1 MKKTGTFGL
10 SLLLLLFIG
19 FYFFLYPKLEIVSG
33 YNAKILCSCLF
44 VSGFDQETAEE
55 IDLGF
60 GPLWLASN
68 NVDVQNKV
76 VRTSVLGLHPKIAIY
91 RDGLGCSL
99 INDREKP
106 EINLATIKISDK
118 SGWPNQPVVENE
130 KLQEVLMKAFDSN
143 GERMLNTR
151 AVLVLK
157 NGELKGEVYAK
168 GIMPN
173 TPLLGWSMSK
183 TLTAIMAGVLAK
195 DGYWNL
201 ESPLPVESWIGTDR
215 EKITL
220 TDALNMKTGLEWI
233 EDYGSVSTAT
243 KMLYSSNNMGLVAS
257 ENSLEFEPGTKWKYS
272 SGTTNILSFAMAN
285 AFSSEAEYLSFP
297 YKRILKPI
305 GAETFVFETDASG
318 HYVGSSYGYASAR
331 DWAKLGQLLLNEGN
345 MYGEQIID
353 STWVDFM
360 TTPVKESNGIYGGQ
374 LWFPFARGQEGYEPI
389 DYTLDGFQ
397 GQIVSI
403 LPSEDMVIV
412 RLGVMYD
419 EANFDFGAWVKQI
432 REVLG

>member
-10 SLLLLLFIG
+10 SLLVLLFIG

-44 VSGFDQETAEE
+44 VSEFDQETAKE

-68 NVDVQNKV
+68 DVDFENKV

-106 EINLATIKISDK
+106 ETNLPTIDINDK
-118 SGWPNQPVVENE
+118 SGWPEIPVSENRQ
-130 KLQEVLMKAFDSN
+130 LQEVLMKAFDSN
-143 GERMLNTR
+143 DEKVLNTR

-157 NGELKGEVYAK
+157 NGELQGEAYAE
-168 GIMPN
+168 GISTN

-195 DGYWNL
+195 DGFWNL
-201 ESPLPVESWIGTDR
+201 ESSLPVDSWKGTDR

-220 TDALNMKTGLEWI
+220 ANALNMTTGLEWV

-257 ENSLEFEPGTKWKYS
+257 ENNLEFEPGKNWKYS
-272 SGTTNILSFAMAN
+272 SGTTNLLAFAMAK
-285 AFSSEAEYLSFP
+285 AFSTKEEYLEFP
-297 YKRILKPI
+297 HERILQPI

-331 DWAKLGQLLLNEGN
+331 DWAKLGQLLLNKGN

-353 STWVDFM
+353 TTWVNFM
-360 TTPVKESNGIYGGQ
+360 TTPVPESDNIYGGQ
-374 LWFPFARGQEGYEPI
+374 LWFPLPRGQEGYKSD

-397 GQIVSI
+397 GQIVSV
-403 LPSEDMVIV
+403 LPEDDLVIV

-419 EANFDFGAWVKQI
+419 EANFDFGAWVKEI
-432 REVLG
+432 REVLE